1 MNRRCK
7 KRPGAEREKK
17 KPNGMGGGEEMFEW
31 QNNHQLGRYKNQPS
45 L

>member
-1 MNRRCK
+1 MNIRCK

-17 KPNGMGGGEEMFEW
+17 KQMGWGGGEEMFEW
-31 QNNHQLGRYKNQPS
+31 QNNHQLGRYKNQMS